1 VPTASLS
8 TIQAVDVTLTIASS
22 ANHAGSTATVTLNSR
37 VLMPNA
43 LGGPL

>member
-1 VPTASLS
+1 VPTLSLS